1 MPRTRGGAHGR
12 LWEGGGGGAGAEGRG
27 GAGAEGRAGGR
38 RERLQPEL
46 SAASAASAARAA
58 VHGPDGRRA
67 ARTRTRTPASG
78 LSGPRGAA
86 TLSWAWDWLADLLHG
101 SDVSTAGWSRR
112 AAGALLLADRDVS
125 HRGRPRH
132 QEGEPG
138 RGARARAFHACLALR
153 GVNGPCE
160 ARRGGGGRV
169 SPPGIPCSLWWKP
182 VSESPLPTGPS
193 PPLTP
198 EVALTGQPGEDR
210 GPGRVCA
217 QPRPPGVSEMGVV
230 GHTMGPGDPFGWP
243 RPRLDSGWWA
253 ASGGLSGAWG
263 TWPGATSCEGTLQEP
278 LGAAPLLPVTPW
290 TGVGNYL

>member
-38 RERLQPEL
+38 GERLQPEL

-160 ARRGGGGRV
+160 ARRGVGG
-169 SPPGIPCSLWWKP
+169 
-182 VSESPLPTGPS
+182 TG
-193 PPLTP
+193 
-198 EVALTGQPGEDR
+198 V
-210 GPGRVCA
+210 
-217 QPRPPGVSEMGVV
+217 
-230 GHTMGPGDPFGWP
+230 
-243 RPRLDSGWWA
+243 
-253 ASGGLSGAWG
+253 
-263 TWPGATSCEGTLQEP
+263 TSRN
-278 LGAAPLLPVTPW
+278 PLLPLVE
-290 TGVGNYL
+290 TGLGKPLAYRSLSTSDPRGGLGKIGDPAGYAPSPGLQGCQRWVSWATLWDQEIRSAGLDLGWIVAGGQLPEVSARRGGLGPEPPPVRGPCRSLWGRRPCCLSLRGPVRATTCSICL